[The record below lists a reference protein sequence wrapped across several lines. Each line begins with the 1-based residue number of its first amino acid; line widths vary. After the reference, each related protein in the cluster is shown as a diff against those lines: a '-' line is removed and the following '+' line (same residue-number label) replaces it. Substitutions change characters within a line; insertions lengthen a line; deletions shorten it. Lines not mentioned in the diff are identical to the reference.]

1 MESIDLPRSQHDLTA
16 RIYAYFY
23 AKSGDFSISSISVR
37 KLFLTLRSLKKGFSC
52 KVVGGELDGAW
63 RGEAGDRVH
72 ILTFSMA
79 ERVHDK
85 DSNPFGH

>member
-1 MESIDLPRSQHDLTA
+1 MTLQLEFTLN
-16 RIYAYFY
+16 FY

-79 ERVHDK
+79 ERVRDK